1 MGLAD
6 LTKTLTLYIPKLIEV
21 IMVNK
26 DENFVFTAFQIVVL
40 SFKDFNDGQE
50 LLIMDFIS
58 SFCKNYLFKKKGY

>member
-1 MGLAD
+1 M
-6 LTKTLTLYIPKLIEV
+6 PKLIEV

-26 DENFVFTAFQIVVL
+26 DENFIFTAFQIVVL

-58 SFCKNYLFKKKGY
+58 SFCKNHLFKKKGY